1 MDLSTNPSSH
11 QSLAPKRSQ
20 TLPMLILMVCA
31 TLALLAAAYGYYQQS
46 RTERVVIATTL
57 LRYGQ
62 PITEAD
68 LATIDVPF
76 HRVEQLAGMTDP
88 KAIVG
93 KWAARDIG
101 PNDLLNRS
109 MLLDRAPDQPVY
121 PSGETL
127 GKNMVPLPFST
138 ETIGPLTSH
147 DLVNIGFND
156 ETGDPARCMQL
167 GGEAVTVSAAAASS
181 GVAQPFACRMI
192 TGANVLYVED
202 DTAYIELTPSA
213 AHAVWALQ
221 AAELKL
227 WGERYGATSDP
238 LPPVE
243 RLDPSQITPDT
254 VILPMTAITDTTA
267 ITGTASL
274 VPGGAKE

>member
-1 MDLSTNPSSH
+1 MNVSTNTISH

-20 TLPMLILMVCA
+20 TLPLLILAVCA

-46 RTERVVIATTL
+46 RTERVVIATAL

-62 PITEAD
+62 PITKED
-68 LATIDVPF
+68 LATIEVPF
-76 HRVEQLAGMTDP
+76 HRVEQLAGMTNP
-88 KAIVG
+88 KDIVG

-101 PNDLLNRS
+101 PNDLLNPS

-127 GKNMVPLPFST
+127 GKNRVPLPFST
-138 ETIGPLTSH
+138 ETIGPLTNH

-156 ETGDPARCMQL
+156 ETGDPARCTQL
-167 GGEAVTVSAAAASS
+167 GGEAVTASAASASN
-181 GVAQPFACRMI
+181 GGMQPFACRMI
-192 TGANVLYVED
+192 TGANVLYVEEE
-202 DTAYIELTPSA
+202 TAYIELTPSA

-221 AAELKL
+221 AAELPL

-254 VILPMTAITDTTA
+254 VILPTTTITDTASITDTTA
-267 ITGTASL
+267 LA
-274 VPGGAKE
+274 PEGAQE